1 MSAISPSKQAAIQ
14 AYRSLLKTQKK
25 VFDRIELLNQ
35 DTRQYLADLKAIEAA
50 RKETYT
56 RFMQFKNETNSD
68 ILEEKLQLA
77 GQVET
82 LLKKNVIQGVPKGEN
97 TFKLRITKETELSDN
112 DTIKHAK
119 NINRKRRQ
127 RPSAAAAIPEWS
139 LQLTEQLMSNNH
151 VAPLPSAII
160 IHSEDKDEQFQKYI
174 DRQFTLN
181 EANVLK
187 NQLSETTAAASSSR
201 PPFYQDNDDSTTEE
215 QEKNAWWL
223 SKNDQDGFYSI
234 SGLFFLFGFLFPPFW
249 WIGSVWPKHV
259 AERGG
264 KMASL

>member
-1 MSAISPSKQAAIQ
+1 MNNNKNKKQ
-14 AYRSLLKTQKK
+14 
-25 VFDRIELLNQ
+25 V
-35 DTRQYLADLKAIEAA
+35 
-50 RKETYT
+50 
-56 RFMQFKNETNSD
+56 
-68 ILEEKLQLA
+68 
-77 GQVET
+77 
-82 LLKKNVIQGVPKGEN
+82 
-97 TFKLRITKETELSDN
+97 
-112 DTIKHAK
+112 
-119 NINRKRRQ
+119 
-127 RPSAAAAIPEWS
+127 PEWS

-181 EANVLK
+181 EASVLK
-187 NQLSETTAAASSSR
+187 NQLSETATPTVAAPSSR
-201 PPFYQDNDDSTTEE
+201 PPFYQDNNNDSSTEEE

-264 KMASL
+264 KMAVRWQKLNRIMSIGFSSILLILIIVFVVLYTTTN